1 MANLTSVYNKKKGI
15 DDPIKMDR
23 NTILRIFLN
32 IIPKV
37 DTFVINSRIFAK
49 ESMNMPMM
57 ARDTNITRQ
66 NISKLVKFNGIKP
79 SMKADSYF
87 ERAQKR
93 ESEYESMF
101 AKESKNKK
109 LQGPS
114 VVGVSEYAQKA
125 VDYGAVALGV
135 AGFIGA
141 LAIAGNLIN
150 SIPGGIDGMKNM
162 LVALAEGL
170 SAFDLKTFTMFG
182 ALLAGG
188 ALFGKQAGIIDSI
201 GGGLGIAAV
210 GLGIGG
216 FFAGL
221 SVAGAIADFI
231 GNSAGIKDMM
241 INLAEGLSAFDG
253 DTFSQFTIL
262 LGAGALFGTIASIS
276 PGKGAQAAVGA
287 MLGMGM
293 IGAGIGAFFS
303 GLSIAGA
310 IGTAM
315 SSDPTMI
322 KELLVNVAGGLNAV
336 ASIEAMELVKLIPVL
351 PLFGLS
357 LASFL
362 ALEGIGGVIRS
373 LGDGLS
379 KAVNFI
385 FGNKDQKSPLAQVVD
400 DLKLFSVADASVSKV
415 GQGFNDLMNGIKT
428 FGDLSDKQMQ
438 RAMINGRLAIA
449 LAEGISTGKINFSN
463 LPMNQKTERKTNII
477 DERRNDIVSD
487 TLVEH
492 IKRTEGFTAKAK
504 WDYKQYTNGYG
515 TEAKSPD
522 EVITEEEA
530 DRRLRV
536 KLQETQDFVSS
547 YLNKNGYTYN
557 QGQLDALTSFTY
569 NLGPGGLKLLT
580 NNGTRSFDEIR
591 EKMSQYNM
599 AGGKELAG
607 LTKRRQQEIELFN
620 GNATPMTPTSFPG
633 AKPSAITATPTS
645 GSTVSTMSQDNI
657 QQSLSLNAVPPK
669 VVINSKDSS
678 KIKTPQKDNR
688 IATTLD
694 FTFAD
699 GVFGYP
705 I

>member
-150 SIPGGIDGMKNM
+150 SIPGGVDGMKNM

-188 ALFGKQAGIIDSI
+188 ALFGKQAGIVDSI

-221 SVAGAIADFI
+221 SVGGAIADFI
-231 GNSAGIKDMM
+231 GNSAGIKDMLT
-241 INLAEGLSAFDG
+241 NLAEGLSAFDG
-253 DTFSQFTIL
+253 DTFTQFSIL

-276 PGKGAQAAVGA
+276 PGQGAMAAGGA
-287 MLGMGM
+287 MLGMGA
-293 IGAGIGAFFS
+293 IGAGLGLFFS
-303 GLSIAGA
+303 GLSVGGA
-310 IGTAM
+310 IGTAL

-322 KELLVNVAGGLNAV
+322 KDLLVNVAEGLNAV
-336 ASIEAMELVKLIPVL
+336 ASIEAMSLVPLIPIL

-357 LASFL
+357 LANFL
-362 ALEGIGGVIRS
+362 ALQGIGGVIQT
-373 LGDGLS
+373 LGDGIS
-379 KAVNFI
+379 KAINFI
-385 FGNKDQKSPLAQVVD
+385 FGNKDQKSPLAKVLE
-400 DLKLFSVADASVSKV
+400 DLKTFSVADAGITKV

-428 FGDLSDKQMQ
+428 FAKLSDEEME
-438 RAMINGRLAIA
+438 RAIRNGRLAIK
-449 LAEGISTGKINFSN
+449 LAEAMSKGKIILSD
-463 LPMNQKTERKTNII
+463 LPIKQKPQTNII
-477 DERRNDIVSD
+477 DERRLDLVSD

-530 DRRLRV
+530 DRRLRL
-536 KLQETQDFVSS
+536 KLQETQDYVSS
-547 YLNKNGYTYN
+547 FLNKNGYTYN
-557 QGQLDALTSFTY
+557 RGQLDALTSFTY

-620 GNATPMTPTSFPG
+620 GNATPITPTSSTG
-633 AKPSAITATPTS
+633 AKPSAITATPTT

-657 QQSLSLNAVPPK
+657 QQANLMNAVPPK

-678 KIKTPQKDNR
+678 SPKTPKKDDR